1 MFFRKGVDFILK
13 YCMIIVIG
21 VVLNLPNL
29 YDFLENEIINSKN
42 DTPTAIIKEIDESKQ
57 TPLEYKSSE
66 NQIANE
72 TNDTNVITEEDI
84 TYQSPNMNQEE
95 QNMINLINQARIE
108 NGFNELDYDPELYKI
123 ASIRAEEITQTF
135 SHNRPNG
142 EPFYNISNIIDG
154 ENLSRFGAGDA
165 QSSFN
170 GFMSSNDHRSNILHP
185 AFNRIACVRLIYN
198 DQVYWVQAFGY

>member
-1 MFFRKGVDFILK
+1 MK
-13 YCMIIVIG
+13 YCMIIIIG

-29 YDFLENEIINSKN
+29 FDFYENEIINSN
-42 DTPTAIIKEIDESKQ
+42 DNKPTTVIKEIDETKE
-57 TPLEYKSSE
+57 TPLEYESSE
-66 NQIANE
+66 KQVASKANE
-72 TNDTNVITEEDI
+72 PNDANVITEEEI
-84 TYQSPNMNQEE
+84 PYQTPNMNQEE
-95 QNMINLINQARIE
+95 QNMIDLINQARLE
-108 NGFNELDYDPELYKI
+108 NGFNGLTYDPELYNI

-135 SHNRPNG
+135 SHDRPNG

-165 QSSFN
+165 QSSFD
-170 GFMSSNDHRSNILHP
+170 GFMNSNDHRSNILYP

>member
-1 MFFRKGVDFILK
+1 MK

-21 VVLNLPNL
+21 IVLNLPNL
-29 YDFLENEIINSKN
+29 FDFCENEIINSNEDK
-42 DTPTAIIKEIDESKQ
+42 TTALIKETDESKE
-57 TPLEYKSSE
+57 TPVEYESSE
-66 NQIANE
+66 KQVANE
-72 TNDTNVITEEDI
+72 TNDTNIITKEEI

-95 QNMINLINQARIE
+95 QNMIDLINQARLE
-108 NGFNELDYDPELYKI
+108 NGFNELTYDSELYNI

-135 SHNRPNG
+135 SHDRPNG
-142 EPFYNISNIIDG
+142 EPFYNISSIIDG

-170 GFMSSNDHRSNILHP
+170 GFMNSNDHRSNILYP

-198 DQVYWVQAFGY
+198 YQVYWVQAFGY

>member
-1 MFFRKGVDFILK
+1 MK
-13 YCMIIVIG
+13 YCMIIIIG

-29 YDFLENEIINSKN
+29 YDFFENEIISSN
-42 DTPTAIIKEIDESKQ
+42 DDKPTTIIKDIDENKE
-57 TPLEYKSSE
+57 TPLEYESSE
-66 NQIANE
+66 KQVVSE
-72 TNDTNVITEEDI
+72 TNDTNEI
-84 TYQSPNMNQEE
+84 TYQAPTMNQEE
-95 QNMINLINQARIE
+95 QNMIDLINQARIE
-108 NGFNELDYDPELYKI
+108 NGFNKLTYDLELYSI

-142 EPFYNISNIIDG
+142 EPFYNISSIIDG

-170 GFMSSNDHRSNILHP
+170 GFMNSNDHRSNILYP
-185 AFNRIACVRLIYN
+185 EFNRIACVRLIYN